1 MRTIRRMRA
10 GHEGI
15 VVEKDPIPPLDLT
28 KGEVPIKMRRVLLT
42 PLDSWILGGLLDRRF
57 IGTLGYGRVLE
68 KHSQSI
74 PEEVSIYP
82 TDCSALPPIGAEG
95 VGSEVFPYPADRL
108 RKPPSSLRFPEML
121 FIYDVLYTIIT
132 SSEGET
138 LVVGG
143 DGLQSYLLARIFN
156 DATFFGL
163 QAKLKGLNGISL
175 ISPENLKGTEWDTI
189 VLNTLSFSRAA
200 FALRETRWKRLIV
213 NPFIACLHG
222 AIPLPSLNKFSVL
235 FAFPSDTTLDQKIP
249 YGEMEE
255 YAIESGFIEEILI
268 EELASDRRFNYLTV
282 VLEDEE

>member
-1 MRTIRRMRA
+1 MIRRMRA

-15 VVEKDPIPPLDLT
+15 VVEKDPIPPLDLS

-42 PLDSWILGGLLDRRF
+42 PLDSWILGGILDRKF

-68 KHSQSI
+68 KQLQSI
-74 PEEVSIYP
+74 PGEASIYP
-82 TDCSALPPIGAEG
+82 TDCSTLPPIGAEG
-95 VGSEVFPYPADRL
+95 VGSEIFPYPADRL
-108 RKPPSSLRFPEML
+108 RKPPSGLRFPEML
-121 FIYDVLYTIIT
+121 FIYDVLYTIT
-132 SSEGET
+132 TNSEGRT

-143 DGLQSYLLARIFN
+143 DGLQSYLLAKIFS

-189 VLNTLSFSRAA
+189 IVNTLSFSRVA
-200 FALRETRWKRLIV
+200 FALRETRWKKLIV

-222 AIPLPSLNKFSVL
+222 SIPLPSLNKFSVV
-235 FAFPSDTTLDQKIP
+235 FAFPSDTILDENIP
-249 YGEMEE
+249 YGEMEK
-255 YAIESGFIEEILI
+255 YAIENGFIEEIRI
-268 EELASDRRFNYLTV
+268 EELASDRRFNYLAV